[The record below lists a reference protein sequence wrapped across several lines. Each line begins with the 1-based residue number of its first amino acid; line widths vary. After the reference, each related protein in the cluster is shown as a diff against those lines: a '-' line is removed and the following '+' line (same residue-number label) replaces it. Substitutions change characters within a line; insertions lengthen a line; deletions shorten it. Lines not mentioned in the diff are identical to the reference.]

1 MSEPVKTT
9 YLAAVNAALARAA
22 SAALDGTRPL
32 VQMGENIDKGSRL
45 CGLARNLPGVLTNI
59 GNCELTHAGTGFGLM
74 LNGVHC
80 VLYVK
85 QLDFLLLAMDQM
97 AHTMR
102 LIRAHGAA
110 PAAGFTIVAIVCDQ
124 GWQGPQSSLQTLH
137 GICST
142 VRADGFSPVV
152 RAEAERIVS
161 KQLTRPGF
169 RILAVS
175 QRLFGAPA
183 LELPVL
189 WESEDQ
195 GCFQFARGEDATVAC
210 FGFTQD
216 SGAGL
221 VARMA
226 EQGRSASL
234 FSLHA
239 VAPHRWERIV
249 DDARRTGR
257 LIVLDSGGETLSP
270 AHKLVAQALRA
281 APGIEVKTVTR
292 EDEER
297 DAVGEDRFAPPLEE
311 LALCR

>member
-1 MSEPVKTT
+1 MSQPVSMT
-9 YLAAVNAALARAA
+9 YLAALNAALARAVT
-22 SAALDGTRPL
+22 AALSETRPL
-32 VQMGENIDKGSRL
+32 VQMGENIDKGSRI
-45 CGLARNLPGVLTNI
+45 CGLARDLPGVLTNI

-85 QLDFLLLAMDQM
+85 QLDFLLLALDQM

-102 LIRAHGAA
+102 LFRARDVR

-142 VRADGFSPVV
+142 VRADGFSPVA
-152 RAEAERIVS
+152 RAEMESIVS

-195 GCFQFARGEDATVAC
+195 GCFQLARGDDATVAC

-216 SGAGL
+216 AGAQL

-226 EQGRSASL
+226 GQGRSASL

-239 VAPHRWERIV
+239 VAPHRWGRIIA
-249 DDARRTGR
+249 DARRTGR
-257 LIVLDSGGETLSP
+257 LIVFDSGGETLSP
-270 AHKLVAQALRA
+270 AHKLAAQALLA
-281 APGIEVKTVTR
+281 GPGIRVKTVTR
-292 EDEER
+292 EEEAR

-311 LALCR
+311 LALCL